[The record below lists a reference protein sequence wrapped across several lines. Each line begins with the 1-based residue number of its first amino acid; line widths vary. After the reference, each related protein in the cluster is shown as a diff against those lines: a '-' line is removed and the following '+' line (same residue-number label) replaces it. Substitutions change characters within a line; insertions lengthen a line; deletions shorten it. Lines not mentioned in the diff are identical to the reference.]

1 MESARSKLPDIP
13 DWLPDGWIFKTIRR
27 IDGRFNRTYVCPVTG
42 RAFTS
47 RGKVLDYLHFGI
59 ASAFNPDGPVSQK
72 ANSMEKMPE
81 KSRPWLPNGW
91 KIQDRKRGGTSV
103 YSYKVLQYLSSE
115 GRIFEY
121 AEKRQKPDLNCAD
134 KQLCNS
140 KSIGKRTASD
150 CEDDACSSSLQFM
163 VKCRQFSADQR
174 ASKKALCVAA
184 NTTATATTNAASG
197 AAQRQCLILDI
208 SESGAAVPTGSDEIQ
223 KQLVIR
229 RASKRLAG
237 QIGNRV

>member
-103 YSYKVLQYLSSE
+103 YSYKYLSSE